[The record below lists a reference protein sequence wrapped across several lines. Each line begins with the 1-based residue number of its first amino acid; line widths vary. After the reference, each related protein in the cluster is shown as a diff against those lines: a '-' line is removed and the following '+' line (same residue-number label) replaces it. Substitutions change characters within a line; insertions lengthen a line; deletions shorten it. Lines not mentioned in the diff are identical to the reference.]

1 MENDY
6 LKALTEAE
14 EIILMEIEVKEAE
27 FVSADIS

>member
-1 MENDY
+1 MENEY

-14 EIILMEIEVKEAE
+14 EILMEIEVKEAE

>member
-14 EIILMEIEVKEAE
+14 EILMEIEVKEVE